1 MKTGCCDFK
10 PDFVCQTI
18 ALLCNRQTPA
28 LTYFVIFCNFCCNRK
43 HRILM
48 PLSPIEQ
55 KFVLHWGEMGTRWG
69 INRTVAQVHAL
80 LFLSPKPLHAEEIA
94 TTLAVARSNVSNSLR
109 ELQGWGVI
117 RVAHIL
123 GDRRDHFESVKDVW
137 EIFRIVAEERKRRE
151 IDPTLRV
158 LQESVGELK
167 KPGAGSVY
175 TRERLEEMLDFLTTT
190 SGLFDEL
197 VHIPTGTL
205 RGMAK
210 LRGKLKLLFGTGK
223 KQ

>member
-1 MKTGCCDFK
+1 MYRN
-10 PDFVCQTI
+10 
-18 ALLCNRQTPA
+18 NRITMQ
-28 LTYFVIFCNFCCNRK
+28 
-43 HRILM
+43 
-48 PLSPIEQ
+48 LSPIEQ

-109 ELQGWGVI
+109 ELQGWGIV
-117 RVAHIL
+117 RVAHVL

-151 IDPTLRV
+151 IEPTVRV
-158 LQESVGELK
+158 LQECIADLK
-167 KPGAGSVY
+167 KAGAASGY
-175 TRERLEEMLDFLTTT
+175 TAERIQEMLAFLTTT

-197 VHIPTGTL
+197 AHMPAATL
-205 RGMAK
+205 KGMAR
-210 LRGKLKLLFGTGK
+210 LRGKLKGLFGTRTRR
-223 KQ
+223 